1 MIPTITFVILTINI
15 KGKYET
21 AVIHQDKAKGKTC
34 MRRRDKTF
42 LRAPVP
48 AGLMHARQ
56 WVTGLHLAG
65 QTTGDGGGWVGGGV
79 EWRAAPKR
87 GHRGFYACSLF
98 ISCAITLKS
107 PARCSAQ
114 ELHAVLQKRWTVV
127 VH

>member
-1 MIPTITFVILTINI
+1 MIPTITFVMFTINI

-65 QTTGDGGGWVGGGV
+65 QTTGDGGGWVGGGLSGG
-79 EWRAAPKR
+79 P
-87 GHRGFYACSLF
+87 
-98 ISCAITLKS
+98 
-107 PARCSAQ
+107 
-114 ELHAVLQKRWTVV
+114 LQKGVIAAFMHAASSYLV
-127 VH
+127 Q